1 MRMQSLSILLIEDE
15 VLTALTLQ
23 ETLEAAG
30 HRITAV
36 ARNVTEAI
44 DAVKQELPDLA
55 LVDIQLEGASP
66 DGVLTVARLQA
77 IHRIPVIYLT
87 ANSESETFQRAKLTA
102 PAAYLIKPFRPTELV
117 MQVELAYHQ
126 YQLNLDA
133 SKSVLNSSFVYL
145 PLNKGYDKINR
156 NDVLYLQAD
165 GAYVKLGQLGMDSP
179 LLLSMNLGHLAQ
191 YFTTPNFYRVSR
203 SLLVNLDHINRLENN
218 HLYMNKL
225 KLPITIS
232 ESIRLNL
239 MKKLTVIRT
248 R

>member
-1 MRMQSLSILLIEDE
+1 MQSLSILIIEDE

-36 ARNVTEAI
+36 ARNVVEAI
-44 DAVKQELPDLA
+44 EAVKHHPPDLA

-77 IHRIPVIYLT
+77 LHRIPVIYLT
-87 ANSESETFQRAKLTA
+87 GNSEPETVQRAKLTA

-117 MQVELAYHQ
+117 IQVELAYYQ
-126 YQLNLDA
+126 YQLNLDTSAETA
-133 SKSVLNSSFVYL
+133 SASIYL
-145 PLNKGYDKINR
+145 PISKGYDKVSR
-156 NDVLYLQAD
+156 NSVLYLKAE
-165 GAYVKLGQLGMDSP
+165 GAYVKLFRVDVPQP
-179 LLLSMNLGHLAQ
+179 TLLSMNLGYLAQ

-203 SLLVNLDHINRLENN
+203 SLLVNLDHVERVERDQLYIHQQKTPIPISESNRLE
-218 HLYMNKL
+218 
-225 KLPITIS
+225 
-232 ESIRLNL
+232 L